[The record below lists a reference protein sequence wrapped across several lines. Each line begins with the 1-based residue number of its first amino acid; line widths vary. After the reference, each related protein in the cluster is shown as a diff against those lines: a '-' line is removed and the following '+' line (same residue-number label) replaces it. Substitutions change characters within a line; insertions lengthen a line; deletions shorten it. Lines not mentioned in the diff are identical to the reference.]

1 MKTFYQDNGI
11 KITKVQT
18 TNGEAPVGEGDWK
31 EGPDDLYKYIGHKL
45 EWFDKDMSR
54 IHDDDLVK
62 QGKRKDNRGRWY
74 NKNSVSETKLVYNM
88 DEDVG
93 EEWTQEVPLE
103 NESYQEFDRNKNKW
117 IVNKKKKERAEKENR
132 LGQLKV
138 EIADAEQRRIRSVLA
153 INVDQAPTEDDIKYD
168 QKFKDRI
175 LELRPEV
182 AKLEKELESA

>member
-11 KITKVQT
+11 EITNVQQ
-18 TNGEAPVGEGDWK
+18 TNGEAPVGNGEWK
-31 EGPDDLYKYIGHKL
+31 EGPHDLYKYIGHKL
-45 EWFDKDMSR
+45 EWFDKDMNR
-54 IHDDDLVK
+54 VHDDDLVK

-93 EEWTQEVPLE
+93 DEWTQEAPLE
-103 NESYQEFDRNKNKW
+103 NEPYQEFDRNKNKW
-117 IVNKKKKERAEKENR
+117 TVNEKKIERAEKEKR
-132 LGQLKV
+132 LGQLKA

-153 INVDQAPTEDDIKYD
+153 INVDQTPTEDDIKYD
-168 QKFKDRI
+168 QKFRNRI
-175 LELRPEV
+175 MELRPEV